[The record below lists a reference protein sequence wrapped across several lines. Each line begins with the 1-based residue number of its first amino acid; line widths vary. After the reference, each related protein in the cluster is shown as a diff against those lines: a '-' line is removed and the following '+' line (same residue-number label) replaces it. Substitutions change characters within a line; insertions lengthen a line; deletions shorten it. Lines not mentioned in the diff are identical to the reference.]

1 MMRSVTAVAMFAVV
15 CLTFSNAMAAAY
27 SLVPSDR
34 DLGDLNH
41 YRHYTWGI
49 DTPWSIVPD
58 INLEYEQVTSAT
70 LSFNDIRNWDDK
82 PNVLYIHLLDDAPLG
97 VRKGYDGQGGGDNF
111 AGQGI
116 VLTIYQ
122 NLPSTSQNLSY
133 SFTDEQIATLNDYAE
148 DGRFALGFDPDCH
161 FYNCGVRMDIGTGT
175 AVIPEPATMAMLAVG
190 GLALLR
196 RRRRK

>member
-1 MMRSVTAVAMFAVV
+1 MFAVV

-82 PNVLYIHLLDDAPLG
+82 PNVLYIHLLDDASLG
-97 VRKGYDGQGGGDNF
+97 VAVGYDGQGGGDNF
-111 AGQGI
+111 DGDGTT
-116 VLTIYQ
+116 LTIYQ
-122 NLPSTSQNLSY
+122 NLPSTSQDLSY
-133 SFTDEQIATLNDYAE
+133 SFTDNQIDALNSYAS

-161 FYNCGVRMDIGTGT
+161 FYNRGVSLDIHTEMVST
-175 AVIPEPATMAMLAVG
+175 PVVPEPATLVLLAIG
-190 GLALLR
+190 GLTTLR
-196 RRRRK
+196 RRRQTA